1 MNNAYELT
9 YIIPATAGESNISSI
24 QSRVEGVLV
33 ENGCVKK
40 DINNSFT
47 SAQKKKLSYEMD
59 KVQFGYYITIYFDAD
74 PAAIEKISKILKLDS
89 DILRYLIISVKGD
102 IPQGVVVSKKEV
114 EQQIDN
120 AIEDLIAESK
130 QDKEVKDSAIQKSE
144 DDVNTQKSENQE
156 EKAAEGSEDKADNQE
171 QEKEKTAPKISNGGG
186 TDKKVES
193 GVDEKEDTKK
203 KISKKA
209 SFEDLDKKLDEILSE

>member
-1 MNNAYELT
+1 MNNTYELT
-9 YIIPATAGESNISSI
+9 YIIPVTAGESNISSI
-24 QSRVEGVLV
+24 QSRVESVLI

-74 PAAIEKISKILKLDS
+74 PATIEKISKILKIDS

-130 QDKEVKDSAIQKSE
+130 QDKEVKDSVI
-144 DDVNTQKSENQE
+144 QKSENQE
-156 EKAAEGSEDKADNQE
+156 EKAVESNEDKADNQE
-171 QEKEKTAPKISNGGG
+171 QEKEKTTPKISNGGG